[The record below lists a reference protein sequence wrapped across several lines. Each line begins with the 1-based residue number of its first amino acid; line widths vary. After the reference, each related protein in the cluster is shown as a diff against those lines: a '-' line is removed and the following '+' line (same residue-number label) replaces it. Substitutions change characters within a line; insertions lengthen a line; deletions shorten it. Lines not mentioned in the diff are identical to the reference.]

1 MIRHG
6 DGENH
11 IATIRQVLREIRKG
25 RRFLITTHVR
35 CDGDAIGSELA
46 LMHLLARL
54 GREGHPVNDGRIP
67 PEYQFLPGAHR
78 IGKGPEDLRG
88 HYDGMIVVDSG
99 NIQRLERIQTA
110 LTPGLTIINID
121 HHKSNERFGHVN
133 WVEPHSSSVGEMLC
147 RLVKEAG
154 VPMERNIALPLYVSI
169 LTDTGRFSHS
179 NTKPSTLLAA
189 AELLRHGIDPGM
201 VTRNLFGN
209 RTIAELRLQADFLAQ
224 IQVSRDG
231 RVGWAALTVDMCRH
245 WNVQPML
252 AQDYVDMIKSLRG
265 VDVAVLFMELES
277 SRPLVKVSFRGESN
291 VDVSALAKVFAGG
304 GHSRAAGCVVP
315 GGIEQVERRVLAE
328 TRRHLEPGTNPR
340 KKTRVRVTV

>member
-1 MIRHG
+1 MSRHE
-6 DGENH
+6 GENN
-11 IATIRQVLREIRKG
+11 IQMIRQVLRELRRG
-25 RRFLITTHVR
+25 RRFVITSHVR

-46 LMHLLARL
+46 LMHLLARM
-54 GREGHPVNDGRIP
+54 GKEGHPVNDGRIP
-67 PEYQFLPGAHR
+67 PEYHFLPGAHR

-88 HYDGMIVVDSG
+88 RYDAMIVVDSG
-99 NIQRLERIQTA
+99 SIHRLERLQTA

-147 RLVKEAG
+147 RLVAAAE

-179 NTKPSTLLAA
+179 NTKSSTLLAA
-189 AELLRHGIDPGM
+189 AQLLQHGIDPGM

-209 RTIAELRLQADFLAQ
+209 RSIAELRLQADFCTR

-231 RVGWAALTVDMCRH
+231 RIGWAALTVDMCRH

-265 VDVAVLFMELES
+265 VEVAVLFMEIES
-277 SRPLVKVSFRGESN
+277 AKRLVKVSFRGEST
-291 VDVSALAKVFAGG
+291 VDVSELAKVFSGG
-304 GHSRAAGCVVP
+304 GHSRAAGCIIP
-315 GGIEQVERRVLAE
+315 GGIGQVERRVLAE
-328 TRRHLEPGTNPR
+328 TRRHLEPAANGR
-340 KKTRVRVTV
+340 KKARARVTV